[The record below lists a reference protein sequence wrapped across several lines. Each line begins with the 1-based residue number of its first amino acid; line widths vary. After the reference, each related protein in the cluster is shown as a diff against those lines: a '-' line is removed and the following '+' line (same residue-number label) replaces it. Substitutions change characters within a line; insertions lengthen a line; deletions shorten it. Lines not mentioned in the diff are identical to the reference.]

1 MALFK
6 FTSAIINDRP
16 IDVYNHGK
24 MVRDFTFID
33 DIVEA
38 ISRLAVKK
46 ATFEKD
52 FDPLNPDAGTSDG
65 PWRIFN
71 IGNGNP
77 IDLMD
82 YIYALETA
90 LKKTAKKNYLDMQMG
105 DVQMTSADTSRLH
118 DWINFKPHTS
128 VEYGVT
134 KFVEWYKNYYK
145 VK

>member
-1 MALFK
+1 MKDQL
-6 FTSAIINDRP
+6 TSIT
-16 IDVYNHGK
+16 
-24 MVRDFTFID
+24 MVKWC
-33 DIVEA
+33 V
-38 ISRLAVKK
+38 ISRLLTILSKLFLAWLLKK
-46 ATFEKD
+46 NFEKD
-52 FDPLNPDAGTSDG
+52 FDQLNPDAGTSDV

-77 IDLMD
+77 IELMD

-90 LKKTAKKNYLDMQMG
+90 LNKTAEKNYLDMQMG

-128 VEYGVT
+128 VEYGVA

-145 VK
+145 VE